1 MKETCAVLDAA
12 KPFMES
18 DDDDDDDD
26 DNEVEEEDMSWKE
39 AAPHVLAALKMGGH
53 TQQENVKLLY
63 DLQDKVHE
71 LQGNQE

>member
-26 DNEVEEEDMSWKE
+26 DEVEEEDMSSKD
-39 AAPHVLAALKMGGH
+39 AAPLIVAALKMGGH
-53 TQQENVKLLY
+53 TQQENAKLLY

>member
-18 DDDDDDDD
+18 DDDDD
-26 DNEVEEEDMSWKE
+26 EVEEEDMSSKD
-39 AAPHVLAALKMGGH
+39 AAPLIVAALKMGGH
-53 TQQENVKLLY
+53 TQQENAKLLY